1 MDVLHFQKEE
11 ANGIGVEEEPEEGTG
26 LWSETVDG
34 LLVAQSHVDQRRQEI
49 LRLSKKPDIYTLLAN
64 SIGNRMPI
72 NTTKCNNLYS
82 NSDVCSHSAGCVGTR

>member
-11 ANGIGVEEEPEEGTG
+11 ANGIGVEEEPEDGTG

-34 LLVAQSHVDQRRQEI
+34 LLVAQSHIDQRRQEI

-64 SIGNRMPI
+64 SIGNRIPI
-72 NTTKCNNLYS
+72 NSSLYS
-82 NSDVCSHSAGCVGTR
+82 NSEVCSHSAGCVGIR